1 MADVENPKGYACPEL
16 LIDPAELAGRLAR
29 ISHQPSA
36 ADADPL
42 AVAGRTP
49 SRRFDVV
56 TTTPAAS
63 FGPCDPPHRRLDAL
77 ATNAGEKC
85 GLGVEDA
92 PATVVIDLRPAEA
105 FAAGHIPG
113 AAHLDLFGVSLI
125 DTDPAPL
132 DAFLWI
138 IAHLLAARGVDA
150 EHPVVVYDEQ
160 SGIRAARAFWFLE
173 LFGHPD
179 ARLLDGGFGAW
190 ERGGH
195 PVTAAAAP
203 PVRGQWTPGRDSE
216 RLATWRDVRERLGR
230 ADAAILDTRSDGEY
244 CGANVRAKRGGAIPG
259 AVHIEWTRN
268 LGADGAF
275 KPADELRAM
284 YAAGGITPD
293 REVLTY
299 CQGGYR
305 AAHGYLALRLLGF
318 PRVRNYLGSWKE
330 WGDREDLPIETP
342 GP

>member
-1 MADVENPKGYACPEL
+1 MTADGNASVENPKGYAHPEL
-16 LIDPAELAGRLAR
+16 LIDPAELAGRLG
-29 ISHQPSA
+29 A
-36 ADADPL
+36 AD
-42 AVAGRTP
+42 GRSAEGSP
-49 SRRFDVV
+49 K
-56 TTTPAAS
+56 AI
-63 FGPCDPPHRRLDAL
+63 PP
-77 ATNAGEKC
+77 
-85 GLGVEDA
+85 
-92 PATVVIDLRPAEA
+92 TVVIDLRPAEA

-113 AAHLDLFGVSLI
+113 AAHLDLFGISLV

-150 EHPVVVYDEQ
+150 ARPVVVYDEQ

-179 ARLLDGGFGAW
+179 TRLLDGGFGAW
-190 ERGGH
+190 ERARQ
-195 PVTAAAAP
+195 PIATEARRP
-203 PVRGQWTPGRDSE
+203 LPRRWQPGRDAE
-216 RLATWRDVRERLGR
+216 RLATWRDVRGRLGR

-244 CGANVRAKRGGAIPG
+244 CGTNVRAKRGGAIPG

-275 KPADELRAM
+275 KPGDELRGM
-284 YAAGGITPD
+284 YEAAGITPD
-293 REVLTY
+293 REVLSY

-305 AAHGYLALRLLGF
+305 AAHSYLALRLLGY

-342 GP
+342 AS